1 MISKNTDYVS
11 TDFLKKRLRYRVK
24 NFIKVVFNDKKKQLF
39 LIAMLLVLLITNA
52 ILSTGN
58 MGVTPYSL
66 LSLRLYWY
74 AFTIIEFCVIYILW
88 SDSLADRKYYDAF
101 LSIGFKNSVGIPPI
115 LIYQEV
121 KDNIFVI
128 TFDSV
133 GIPLETWIN
142 HKESI
147 QNILNITIQSF
158 DIGRQNNEII
168 MKGCKG
174 SFDFKSKIYWSSE
187 EDSTDDSN
195 ITIGKSI
202 FSKVKVDLNYYPHI
216 LIGGS
221 TGSGKTWLLKLILM
235 QCINK
240 DYEIIISD
248 FKGGV
253 DYPSIWQRNCS
264 FATTLS
270 DVTSQLKSICTRL
283 ESRKNLFS
291 QFGYGNID
299 IYNQSERNP
308 LTHIIFACDEL
319 AELLDTT
326 GLSTKEKAPIKEI
339 EKYISTIARLGRAFG
354 IHLILATQRPDANI
368 LSGQIKNNISYKI
381 CGRADQILSQI
392 ILDSTDAYINIPS
405 DSQGL
410 FINQDGILFKS
421 FIFDENIDIKN
432 SHDQ

>member
-1 MISKNTDYVS
+1 MKNQNTDYVS
-11 TDFLKKRLRYRVK
+11 TEFLKKRLRYRVQ
-24 NFIKVVFNDKKKQLF
+24 NFTKVIFNDQKKLLF
-39 LIAMLLVLLITNA
+39 LVVMILVSLFANVV
-52 ILSTGN
+52 LSSWN
-58 MGVTPYSL
+58 MGLTPYSL
-66 LSLRLYWY
+66 LFLRLKWY
-74 AFTIIEFCVIYILW
+74 VFVIISFSVIYIFW
-88 SDSLADRKYYDAF
+88 SDSLTDRKYYDAF

-115 LIYQEV
+115 LISQEA

-158 DIGRQNNEII
+158 DIGRQNNEIL

-174 SFDFKSKIYWSSE
+174 SFDFKSKVHWSTE
-187 EDSTDDSN
+187 EDLTNDSN

-202 FSKVKVDLNYYPHI
+202 FSKVTVDLNCYPHI

-240 DYEIIISD
+240 NYEIIISD

-283 ESRKNLFS
+283 ESRKKLFS

-308 LTHIIFACDEL
+308 LTRIIFACDEL

>member
-235 QCINK
+235 QLQFSC
-240 DYEIIISD
+240 
-248 FKGGV
+248 
-253 DYPSIWQRNCS
+253 
-264 FATTLS
+264 L
-270 DVTSQLKSICTRL
+270 
-283 ESRKNLFS
+283 LF
-291 QFGYGNID
+291 
-299 IYNQSERNP
+299 
-308 LTHIIFACDEL
+308 L
-319 AELLDTT
+319 A
-326 GLSTKEKAPIKEI
+326 
-339 EKYISTIARLGRAFG
+339 F
-354 IHLILATQRPDANI
+354 
-368 LSGQIKNNISYKI
+368 
-381 CGRADQILSQI
+381 
-392 ILDSTDAYINIPS
+392 
-405 DSQGL
+405 L
-410 FINQDGILFKS
+410 FPPVF
-421 FIFDENIDIKN
+421 
-432 SHDQ
+432 